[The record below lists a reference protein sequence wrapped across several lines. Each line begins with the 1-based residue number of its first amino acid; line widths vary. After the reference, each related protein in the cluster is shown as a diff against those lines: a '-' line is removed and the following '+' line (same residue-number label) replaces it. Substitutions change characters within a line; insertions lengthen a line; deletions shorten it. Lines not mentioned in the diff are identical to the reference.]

1 MSSSPKSALE
11 QQAPVPPAKKFPAG
25 LIGFFAGATA
35 FAGTLY
41 FAPSVVQAAT
51 YAIAG
56 AVASVLGASVGVYL
70 AALVAV
76 GVAAGF
82 AGALIGLALRSLFE
96 MASSKPRSEADSQS
110 SSPVATA

>member
-1 MSSSPKSALE
+1 MSTSPKELD
-11 QQAPVPPAKKFPAG
+11 QNQAPVPPAKKFPAG
-25 LIGFFAGATA
+25 LCGFFVGAAA

-96 MASSKPRSEADSQS
+96 MASSKPRSEVDGQP
-110 SSPVATA
+110 SSPRTPA